1 MALWAYNMFFV
12 HTSATGTSVFPTGQG
27 RGVLSVR
34 PNSGAALAGL
44 RSGDL
49 IDLRTATPAERWEY
63 SCIQPTGER
72 VTYFVVRH
80 GRDSAVDVVVPTRSR
95 LRPEEWFIDFS
106 IPWMLLFAAIIFAS
120 ANSRRAHILGLLLL
134 SWALSNQLS
143 HGSLWTPW
151 VPLNFTADII
161 NYALNSFQ
169 IALIVAYAAT
179 FGTFGTWRRN
189 VSWALLASA
198 VLQFVLFVAG
208 DVSIVTGIPSLVVSA
223 GIGSELLF
231 SANLIACA
239 ILLLCTIP
247 SAGRERSVLIWTAV
261 PLATVCVTLA
271 FVVTLRVVMPDA
283 PEPLWRAALIAVD
296 VGFFIMPAGLTY
308 AILARRVLSATFVLN
323 RAAVFS
329 GVSLIIVGAFM
340 LVEWILGNWLQGA
353 SHTASLAVNGA
364 VAIALGMSIRFI
376 HTHVDRVLDTVFFR
390 KRHEDE
396 DALRTFAHEASF
408 FTDPQVLMQRTVDLL
423 ERHAD
428 ASFVRFAADE
438 GDDPAMV
445 TLRATHKPVDLSA
458 VDSTTIEG
466 EWAYPLVARGRMLGA
481 LVLGPKRCSESY
493 APDESEAIMRVA
505 HSVAS
510 ALEIGKVQTDGAME
524 RIRELLEMLPDRLA
538 ERLKTT

>member
-1 MALWAYNMFFV
+1 MFFV

-49 IDLRTATPAERWEY
+49 IDLRAATPAERWEY

-445 TLRATHKPVDLSA
+445 TLRATHKPIDLSA